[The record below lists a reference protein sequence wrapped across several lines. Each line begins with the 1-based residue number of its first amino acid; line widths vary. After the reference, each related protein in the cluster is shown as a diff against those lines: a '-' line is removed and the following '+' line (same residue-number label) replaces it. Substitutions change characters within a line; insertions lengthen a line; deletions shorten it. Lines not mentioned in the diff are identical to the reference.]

1 MQGILP
7 CKQIADAKNN
17 NTSQK
22 FQTLHQTPPYLF
34 MLTSMLVGYLFCFE
48 LKSFP
53 KPWSLELDVLPARPT
68 TKKAYTP

>member
-1 MQGILP
+1 
-7 CKQIADAKNN
+7 
-17 NTSQK
+17 
-22 FQTLHQTPPYLF
+22 

-68 TKKAYTP
+68 TKKAYTHSMTTFEPVLLGGYLIFLLITGSGCLNISD